1 MNIAALRSNRR
12 KLLIMGVLVL
22 LCAAAYLLVEVH
34 FGNPGCSSTP

>member
-22 LCAAAYLLVEVH
+22 LCAAAYLLGHPISLEK
-34 FGNPGCSSTP
+34 